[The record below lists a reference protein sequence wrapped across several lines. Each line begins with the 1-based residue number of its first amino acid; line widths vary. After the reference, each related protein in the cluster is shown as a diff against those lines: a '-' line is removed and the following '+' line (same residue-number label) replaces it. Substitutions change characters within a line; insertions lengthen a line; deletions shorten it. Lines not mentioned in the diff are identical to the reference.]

1 MSSGI
6 YTMSLILYETTQNL
20 GKNSPTSVAAWEI
33 MPQFLSLRFRSEK
46 KTKMSSEIDSV
57 AGP

>member
-1 MSSGI
+1 
-6 YTMSLILYETTQNL
+6 MSLILYETTQNL